1 MSDDIFIFDE
11 TGTILIGVKDKT
23 IRRVIIPNRVKSIGD
38 FAFDDCSSLTSV
50 TIPDSVIN
58 IGNYAFHECSGLTF
72 VTIGNSVTNIGHDAF
87 RGCRGLTSIDIP
99 SSVTSIRESTFSSCR
114 ALTSV
119 AIPSCVTWIGD
130 FAFQDCSSLT
140 SITIP
145 DSVKSIGR
153 STFNGCSSLTSIEI
167 PSCVTSIGDYAF
179 SGCSGITSIV
189 VESGNVVYDSRD
201 NCNAIIE
208 TASNTL
214 IAGCKNTKIPSNV
227 TSIGHDA
234 FNGCSSLTSVVI
246 PDSVSSIGVY
256 AFSGCSGLTS
266 VTIGNSL
273 TNIGSCLFKECSN
286 LNSVNLGKNVKNIGD
301 YAFYGCRKL
310 QKIII
315 PKSVEHIGESAFDG
329 CPISKIYLPKS
340 TKCEENSFDVMFTK
354 VMKCL
359 ITISYSWD
367 NEEHQAWVKKLA
379 DDLEE
384 NSIDV
389 ILDQDNLSYGAE
401 LTSFMEKSI
410 AKADRVL
417 CILTPNFKKKTD
429 GEEGGVGYE
438 YSIIKNEILM
448 RKDIAKN
455 KFIPILREGSID
467 ESCPKRL
474 SGYYIMEFKKEDD
487 YNKKLQELI
496 NDILYKTDDGIS

>member
-38 FAFDDCSSLTSV
+38 FAFDDCSGLTSV
-50 TIPDSVIN
+50 TIPDGVIN
-58 IGNYAFHECSGLTF
+58 IGNYAFHECSGLVS

-87 RGCRGLTSIDIP
+87 RGCRGLTSINIP

-119 AIPSCVTWIGD
+119 AIPSSVTWIGD

-140 SITIP
+140 SVTIP

-167 PSCVTSIGDYAF
+167 PSSVTSIGDYAF

-189 VESGNVVYDSRD
+189 VESDNVVYDSRD

-208 TASNTL
+208 KASNTL
-214 IAGCKNTKIPSNV
+214 IAGCKNTWIPSNV

-266 VTIGNSL
+266 VTIGNSV
-273 TNIGSCLFKECSN
+273 TNIGSCLFKECSS
-286 LNSVNLGKNVKNIGD
+286 LNSVFLGKNVKNIGD

-315 PKSVEHIGESAFDG
+315 PKSVEHIGEFAFDG
-329 CPISKIYLPKS
+329 CPISKVHLPNS
-340 TKCEENSFDVMFTK
+340 TKYEEHSFDVITK

-359 ITISYSWD
+359 ISISYSWD
-367 NEEHQAWVKKLA
+367 NEGHKVWVKKLA
-379 DDLEE
+379 DDLESNGIE
-384 NSIDV
+384 V
-389 ILDQDNLSYGAE
+389 VLDQKNLSLGE
-401 LTSFMEKSI
+401 QLTTYMEKSI
-410 AKADRVL
+410 LKADRVL
-417 CILTPNFKKKTD
+417 CILTPAYKEKCDERKN
-429 GEEGGVGYE
+429 GAGYE
-438 YSIIKNEILM
+438 ASIISSKMLQNVLTS
-448 RKDIAKN
+448 
-455 KFIPILREGSID
+455 KFIPVLRTGDWNESSPVFLEGRKGINMKND
-467 ESCPKRL
+467 
-474 SGYYIMEFKKEDD
+474 DD
-487 YNKKLQELI
+487 YEKKLKELI
-496 NDILYKTDDGIS
+496 DDILYKTDDVIS